1 MRTEYVNSENSI
13 FEKLCNTE
21 KSQALIIVGWLGA
34 PEEGVLK
41 KLKQH
46 ITVVDLSRKVINFL
60 IPNQKVKSPH
70 NRARARFDFG
80 QSRKIYYTS
89 TASLPFI
96 SLKKLIDFFKLLRF
110 DSDDIN
116 VLFLI
121 KDYIEAVGENHHN
134 REINRDCFSDQSIL
148 DSHLW
153 STEALY
159 NFMFDT
165 RDYFSA
171 GGYTIGAN
179 NADLIITCN
188 SSMTKAKESKTGNI
202 QPSSLVKYPI
212 IPLRRPKHSYPNKD
226 LFCIIS
232 ILAKGVT
239 PFDYHN
245 KFYGSMQLPPTS
257 QEFLEIFENFSKL
270 HIQSVATLDERD
282 HWIFRT
288 EEEQQQIE
296 QKLWKA
302 KIEVQ
307 NYLINLPGI
316 FPLKES
322 DEEEPLNIYKF
333 YE

>member
-1 MRTEYVNSENSI
+1 MRTEFVNSEKSVI
-13 FEKLCNTE
+13 EKLCNTE

-34 PEEGVLK
+34 PEVSVLK

-80 QSRKIYYTS
+80 QSRKIYYIS

-110 DSDDIN
+110 DADDIN
-116 VLFLI
+116 ILFLI
-121 KDYIEAVGENHHN
+121 KDYIEAVGENHN
-134 REINRDCFSDQSIL
+134 KREKNRDCFSDQSIL

-159 NFMFDT
+159 NFMFDA
-165 RDYFSA
+165 RDYFSE
-171 GGYTIGAN
+171 GGYTLGAN

-188 SSMTKAKESKTGNI
+188 SLMTKAKESKTGDI
-202 QPSSLVKYPI
+202 MPSSLVRYPI
-212 IPLRRPKHSYPNKD
+212 IPLRRPKYSYPNKD
-226 LFCIIS
+226 LFGIIS

-245 KFYGSMQLPPTS
+245 KFHGRMEQLPSS
-257 QEFLEIFENFSKL
+257 QEFLDIFANYNKILSK
-270 HIQSVATLDERD
+270 SVQLMDERE
-282 HWIFRT
+282 HWIYRT
-288 EEEQQQIE
+288 EEEKQEID
-296 QKLWKA
+296 QKVWKA
-302 KIEVQ
+302 RIVVQ

>member
-21 KSQALIIVGWLGA
+21 KSQALIIVSWLGA

-70 NRARARFDFG
+70 NRARSRFDFS
-80 QSRKIYYTS
+80 QSRKIYYIS

-116 VLFLI
+116 ILFLI

-134 REINRDCFSDQSIL
+134 REINRDCFSDQSTL

-159 NFMFDT
+159 NFIFDT

-171 GGYTIGAN
+171 GGYAIGAN

-188 SSMTKAKESKTGNI
+188 SLMTKAKESKTGNI
-202 QPSSLVKYPI
+202 QPSSLVRYPI

-226 LFCIIS
+226 LFGIIS

-239 PFDYHN
+239 PFDYRN
-245 KFYGSMQLPPTS
+245 KFYGGMELPPTS

-270 HIQSVATLDERD
+270 HIESVATLDERD

-296 QKLWKA
+296 QKVWKA
-302 KIEVQ
+302 RIEVQ

-322 DEEEPLNIYKF
+322 DEEEPLNIYNF